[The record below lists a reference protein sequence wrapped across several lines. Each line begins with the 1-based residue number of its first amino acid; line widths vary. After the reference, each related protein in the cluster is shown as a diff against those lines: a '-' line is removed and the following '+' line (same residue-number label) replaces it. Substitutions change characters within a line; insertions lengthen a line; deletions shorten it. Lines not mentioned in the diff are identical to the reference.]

1 MSRPVFISYA
11 RVDSRDEARAL
22 YEKLGGSE
30 GHAFLDTEDI
40 ELGEQFPQRLIDGV
54 LHARVVVVFLS
65 AGYLGRWYCIR
76 ELRLALSDFEALIAK
91 PEATAAEKAK
101 ALAGIVIALPPGR
114 SDGLLDHL
122 PPQLRTAAWPLTTET
137 DRLADLVNVR
147 LSASPPSRAPSPAE
161 PRPLVAGTLLEESAI
176 PAPASLAQIPS
187 YPQVLAPSLGDG
199 FFGRADD
206 LWRIHFALSTLRE
219 APGRAALTGSLEGG
233 GGFGKTRLALEYVH
247 RFGAK
252 HYPGG
257 VFWIDAEGDEDRLE
271 TQFHGVLRVLHPELP
286 ELIHFREQERD
297 AHAELGAALEH
308 ASLRAPILMVV
319 DNVPETPAG
328 TSPRPLAT
336 WCPAIGKIALLATSR
351 TSVSLE
357 SNAVRPLRID
367 VLPRGA
373 SVALLA
379 NGLPDGEVDRDALA
393 RVAGWVGD
401 LPLALELLNRALR
414 TGLQLPEL
422 IQKMDTSG
430 PSRELDEQM
439 DALRSHVPQ
448 GALRGITEAFS
459 ISYELLSPDARKAA
473 RLIAR
478 MAPDAVPLELL
489 NALGPDV
496 SSAPVRTALTA
507 RSFMTPARPVGVPA
521 IGRMHRVLAD
531 FLRGRSGQPEQ
542 EANLVGARLLE
553 LLPPGDSRDPRE
565 WPRFE
570 ALRPHAEQVFHDVVS
585 GRSPGDAD
593 TATQLASRVAELIME
608 QGAARS
614 AEEILREAAGHAER
628 ILGAEHYGTLAL
640 QNQLAELVR
649 LLGRYDESREM
660 NRSVLTRLERRFGVS
675 DKLAVV
681 SLQNLA
687 LAEHDA
693 GDQLK
698 AIELLRRA
706 VDSAGTAFGPHHAL
720 TLRAM
725 TNLARM
731 LEMEGRY
738 DEAGDLFER
747 VLDVQLESLGPDDAD
762 AILTQSGLALNQ
774 TNRGAYA
781 TAWAL
786 HEDLVKRC
794 VRLYGE
800 KHPSTLIARGH
811 LAWTLHKLKKNEAAF
826 ELLRSVIETQRAVL
840 GKDHPDTL
848 AAEGNLV
855 MVLRTLGRDQ
865 EAEELE
871 QSTLDR
877 LQATHGADHPSVL
890 IRLDNMAVSLAA
902 KGEFQKAKSLPRRV
916 VSGLSAT
923 LGPHNRDTLA
933 AMSNLAYSLHEL
945 GELKEAAELE
955 QRVVEGHRQLAGD
968 AHPDTLAVEAAYART
983 LYEIDRAAEA
993 DALLAGIAERVTA
1006 SDGQQEAV
1014 AQHLVPILHRF
1025 ANLLHS
1031 KGELPGALRFL
1042 GTAYGIS
1049 QKLLG
1054 DDHSLT
1060 VTALLR
1066 IGALMLAAGQFEEAQ
1081 PIFESGLAV
1090 RMRVWGDDHPDTL
1103 EAMTNLGSVLYKR
1116 QDYQAAYKWQKRS
1129 FDKLSASVGA
1139 KDARFT
1145 RATWGLLLT
1154 LDALDRGK
1162 EATELLR
1169 DRLLWLFRE
1178 NPADLDPSQR
1188 QIAALLYQY
1197 VQP

>member
-1 MSRPVFISYA
+1 VSRPVFISYA
-11 RVDSRDEARAL
+11 RVESRDEARAL
-22 YEKLGGSE
+22 YEELGGRE
-30 GHAFLDTEDI
+30 GPAFLDTEDI

-54 LHARVVVVFLS
+54 LQARVVVVFLS

-76 ELRLALSDFEALIAK
+76 ELRLALSEFEASIAK
-91 PEATAAEKAK
+91 PEATAAEKAE

-122 PPQLRTAAWPLTTET
+122 PPQLRTAAWPLATDTE
-137 DRLADLVNVR
+137 RLAELVNLR
-147 LSASPPSRAPSPAE
+147 LSASPASRAASPE
-161 PRPLVAGTLLEESAI
+161 ETRSLVAATLLEEAAI
-176 PAPASLAQIPS
+176 PSPVSLAQIPS
-187 YPQVLAPSLGDG
+187 YPQALAPSLGDG

-271 TQFHGVLRVLHPELP
+271 TQFHGALRVLHPEIP

-297 AHAELGAALEH
+297 AHAELGAALEQ
-308 ASLRAPILMVV
+308 ASLRAPVLMVV
-319 DNVPETPAG
+319 DNVPESPAG

-367 VLPRGA
+367 VLPRAA

-379 NGLPDGEVDRDALA
+379 NGLPDGEVDRDALG

-422 IQKMDTSG
+422 IQKMEDSG
-430 PSRELDEQM
+430 PARELDEQM

-478 MAPDAVPLELL
+478 LAPDAVPLELL

-507 RSFMTPARPVGVPA
+507 RSFMTPARPVGVPV

-542 EANLVGARLLE
+542 EANLVGSELLE
-553 LLPPGDSRDPRE
+553 LLPPGGLRDPRE

-570 ALRPHAEQVFHDVVS
+570 ALRPHAEQIFHDVVS

-593 TATQLASRVAELIME
+593 TATQLASRVAELLME

-614 AEEILREAAGHAER
+614 AEAILREAAAHAER
-628 ILGAEHYGTLAL
+628 ILGAEDYGTLAL

-660 NRSVLTRLERRFGVS
+660 NRSVLATVERRFGVS
-675 DKLAVV
+675 DELTVA

-698 AIELLRRA
+698 AIELLQRA
-706 VDSAGTAFGPHHAL
+706 VEAARDVFGPQHAA

-747 VLDVQLESLGPDDAD
+747 ALDVQLKLFGPDDAD

-774 TNRGAYA
+774 TNRGAHA
-781 TAWAL
+781 KALAL

-800 KHPSTLIARGH
+800 KHPTTLIARGH
-811 LAWTLHKLKKNEAAF
+811 LAWTLHKLGKNEAAL
-826 ELLRSVIETQRAVL
+826 EHLRSVIEAQHAVL
-840 GKDHPDTL
+840 GRDHPDTL
-848 AAEGNLV
+848 TAEGNLV
-855 MVLRTLGRDQ
+855 MVLRTIGRDQ
-865 EAEELE
+865 EAEEIE
-871 QSTLDR
+871 QAMFDR

-902 KGEFQKAKSLPRRV
+902 KGQFQKAESLQRRV
-916 VSGLSAT
+916 VNGLSAT

-933 AMSNLAYSLHEL
+933 AMSNLAFSLHEL
-945 GELKEAAELE
+945 GEFKEAAQLE
-955 QRVVEGHRQLAGD
+955 QQVVEGHRQLAGD
-968 AHPDTLAVEAAYART
+968 RHPDTLSVEAAYART

-993 DALLAGIAERVTA
+993 AALLAGIAERVTA
-1006 SDGQQEAV
+1006 SDGQQETV
-1014 AQHLVPILHRF
+1014 AQHLVPILRRF
-1025 ANLLHS
+1025 ANLLLS
-1031 KGELPGALRFL
+1031 KGRLTGAQGFL
-1042 GTAYGIS
+1042 ETAFAIS
-1049 QKLLG
+1049 QRLL
-1054 DDHSLT
+1054 
-1060 VTALLR
+1060 
-1066 IGALMLAAGQFEEAQ
+1066 
-1081 PIFESGLAV
+1081 
-1090 RMRVWGDDHPDTL
+1090 GDDHPDTL
-1103 EAMTNLGSVLYKR
+1103 EAMTNLGSILYKR
-1116 QDYQAAYKWQKRS
+1116 KDYRAAYRWQKRS
-1129 FDKLSASVGA
+1129 FDKLSVLVGA
-1139 KDARFT
+1139 KDARLT
-1145 RATWGLLLT
+1145 RAAWGLLLT
-1154 LDALDRGK
+1154 LDGLGRGK
-1162 EATELLR
+1162 EATQLLR